1 MINNKT
7 IKDNLLHAVKKFALS
22 LMERPETGTSKGGI
36 N

>member
-1 MINNKT
+1 MINNMA
-7 IKDNLLHAVKKFALS
+7 IKDNLLHTLKRLELS